1 VMRSQHATPCAGDAG
16 PATPGRALL
25 HAAVWILGLAAAAGI
40 VTFAALSLPGPFGSA
55 ALHRAFDDAGPALR
69 AIVGL
74 APEELKQRPES
85 LRRQS
90 ELEVTS
96 ALGGGTSLSLQK
108 RTAISALASTAMAL
122 LALGFA
128 LSRALILSP
137 VITPGVRHAAP
148 LPARQPWPRGGA
160 TFMARASELRPASAA
175 EQAPP
180 TPPTVLDRIGLS
192 TEQLLA
198 IEPREPDEQT
208 EGSMWRPR
216 PRSNPPA
223 TTAKALIEKVLAETH
238 GAHLEPIPGD
248 RSSAAPMLPRGGA
261 PNDLS
266 SYLQLPTALRTSE
279 YTKKRRGKRDRRD
292 KIDHESIQPALQ
304 SFGAVVTQVRARAAA
319 NTRGEILVAAGGKGV
334 DATGEAIRIARSL
347 LSSAERGV
355 LVDLSRGAA
364 AVSGRL
370 SLPRAPGFA
379 DLLAGR
385 VGFDE
390 VIHVDSKTALQV
402 IPAGHPTVRF
412 EGNEIERALGIFDA
426 LAQAYDVVVLHADRD
441 GAAQMLPA
449 LAGRL
454 SVTVAVLGTGGG
466 ASIKA
471 ALADLNALGC
481 PVVPYERHKGDEG
494 FGRAA
499 SV

>member
-1 VMRSQHATPCAGDAG
+1 VMRSQHATPCAGPTA
-16 PATPGRALL
+16 PGRALL
-25 HAAVWILGLAAAAGI
+25 RAAAWILGLAAAGGI
-40 VTFAALSLPGPFGSA
+40 GTFAALSLLQGPFDSA
-55 ALHRAFDDAGPALR
+55 ALHHAFDDAGPALR
-69 AIVGL
+69 AVVGL
-74 APEELKQRPES
+74 APEGPKHLPRG
-85 LRRQS
+85 LRRHP

-108 RTAISALASTAMAL
+108 RTAISALASTATAL

-137 VITPGVRHAAP
+137 AITPGVRHAAP

-160 TFMARASELRPASAA
+160 TFMARASESRPAPA

-180 TPPTVLDRIGLS
+180 TPPPVLDRIGLS

-208 EGSMWRPR
+208 EGSMWSPR

-248 RSSAAPMLPRGGA
+248 RSSAAPVLPRGGA

-279 YTKKRRGKRDRRD
+279 YTKGRRGKRDRRD
-292 KIDHESIQPALQ
+292 KIDQESIQPALK
-304 SFGAVVTQVRARAAA
+304 SFEAVVTQVRARAAA
-319 NTRGEILVAAGGKGV
+319 NTRGAILVAAAGKGI
-334 DATGEAIRIARSL
+334 DATGEAIRIARSFL
-347 LSSAERGV
+347 ASAERGV

-370 SLPRAPGFA
+370 ALPRAPGFT

-390 VIHVDSKTALQV
+390 VIHVDSETALQV

-426 LAQAYDVVVLHADRD
+426 LAQAYDVIVIHGDRD
-441 GAAQMLPA
+441 GAAQMLSA

-454 SVTVAVLGTGGG
+454 SVAVAVLGTGGG
-466 ASIKA
+466 VSTKA
-471 ALADLNALGC
+471 ALADLGAVGC
-481 PVVPYERHKGDEG
+481 PVVPYERHDGDEG
-494 FGRAA
+494 FGRFAP
-499 SV
+499 V

>member
-1 VMRSQHATPCAGDAG
+1 VTRSQHATPYAGDAG
-16 PATPGRALL
+16 PATPGCALL
-25 HAAVWILGLAAAAGI
+25 HAAAWILGLAVAAGI
-40 VTFAALSLPGPFGSA
+40 MTFASLSLPGPFGSA
-55 ALHRAFDDAGPALR
+55 ALLRAFDDAGPALR
-69 AIVGL
+69 AVVGL
-74 APEELKQRPES
+74 APEGPKHLPES
-85 LRRQS
+85 LRRHP

-96 ALGGGTSLSLQK
+96 ALGGGAGLSLQK
-108 RTAISALASTAMAL
+108 RTAISALSATAAAL

-160 TFMARASELRPASAA
+160 SFMARAAKSRTAPA
-175 EQAPP
+175 EPAPP
-180 TPPTVLDRIGLS
+180 TPPPVLNRVGLS

-198 IEPREPDEQT
+198 IEPHEPDEQT
-208 EGSMWRPR
+208 EGPTWSPR
-216 PRSNPPA
+216 SRSNPPA

-238 GAHLEPIPGD
+238 GADLEPIPDD
-248 RSSAAPMLPRGGA
+248 RSSAAPVLSRGGA
-261 PNDLS
+261 PNDLR
-266 SYLQLPTALRTSE
+266 SYLQLPAALRTPE
-279 YTKKRRGKRDRRD
+279 HTKGRRGKPDRRG
-292 KIDHESIQPALQ
+292 KIDQESVRPALK
-304 SFGAVVTQVRARAAA
+304 SFEAVVTQVRARSAA
-319 NTRGEILVAAGGKGV
+319 NTRGAILVAAGGKGV
-334 DATGEAIRIARSL
+334 DATGEAIRIARML
-347 LSSAERGV
+347 ASANRGV

-370 SLPRAPGFA
+370 ALPRAPGFA

-390 VIHVDSKTALQV
+390 VIHVDSETALQV
-402 IPAGHPTVRF
+402 IPAGHPMVRF

-426 LAQAYDVVVLHADRD
+426 LAQAYDVVVLHGDRD

-466 ASIKA
+466 ASTKA

-481 PVVPYERHKGDEG
+481 PVVPYQRHEGDEG

-499 SV
+499 PV